1 MVVFSQENAADRTT
15 GRLILNLEVQ
25 TIYDIQ
31 FSEDVELYHELEYPG
46 RQTIPVNITN
56 DGNTRTEFIIYTPEG
71 FRGWSVFLEEDNT
84 ECRDYNED
92 LKCTL
97 ESGESTQIQVIVRP
111 PNNAE
116 IEDNYTFTLSV
127 EPFVDGEPMIVG
139 RENIEISV
147 LGTPD
152 EGLLGLGLSQE
163 EIASGIYVIIG
174 LLFVGIL
181 YRTARPTI
189 TQLFRKKN

>member
-1 MVVFSQENAADRTT
+1 
-15 GRLILNLEVQ
+15 
-25 TIYDIQ
+25 
-31 FSEDVELYHELEYPG
+31 
-46 RQTIPVNITN
+46 
-56 DGNTRTEFIIYTPEG
+56 
-71 FRGWSVFLEEDNT
+71 
-84 ECRDYNED
+84 
-92 LKCTL
+92 
-97 ESGESTQIQVIVRP
+97 
-111 PNNAE
+111 
-116 IEDNYTFTLSV
+116 
-127 EPFVDGEPMIVG
+127 MIVG

-189 TQLFRKKN
+189 SQLFRKKN